1 MAQKLWKN
9 GEKGPG
15 TVAIL
20 PEKWYNIGTQL
31 QQFRLPKE
39 RSFIWQKVL

>member
-9 GEKGPG
+9 GEKRPG

-20 PEKWYNIGTQL
+20 PEKWYNISTQL